1 MVQYQTM
8 PEQPQQQEFTDEEL
22 GALADELLNLLADAR
37 NPNHAMQIELQF
49 GRNKGLIGNIT
60 AVKLFDA
67 AIARKRME
75 KTSTEMEAFAGTVE
89 MPAKTLLALMST
101 RILPAAT
108 PFPLDEI
115 IPIPPP
121 EKKQPR

>member
-1 MVQYQTM
+1 MVQYQAM
-8 PEQPQQQEFTDEEL
+8 LERPQQQEFTDEEID
-22 GALADELLNLLADAR
+22 ALADELLNLLANAR
-37 NPNHAMQIELQF
+37 NQHHATQIELQF
-49 GRNKGLIGNIT
+49 GASKGLIGNIT
-60 AVKLFDA
+60 AINLFNV
-67 AIARKRME
+67 AIARKRTE

-121 EKKQPR
+121 KKK